1 MATEKRKIPKGDR
14 ALRSLYMSPTY
25 MKNLKGKKKDITWES
40 EKTPSGSGDTY
51 TYRQGGKAVAGSKK
65 REIRTKHGDTV
76 KKEISKHMS
85 FPNKEGGKDTY
96 RREIKGDYDSIKG
109 PGYIREN
116 IKYTGAGNYVE
127 KQNKKGKV
135 LSKTQIKESKANDEG
150 LKKTTAELRN
160 RKYVAPK
167 KKKTVKQKTTTYQ
180 GKKGDTIEPKV
191 KKSTTGMVAPKK
203 YKELYK
209 KKSKKWLADKA
220 KRKTDNTVEKQ
231 AKRETDSTVQKQ
243 IKSGFGDMLT
253 PSSMKANSDATKK
266 RMKANSDATKAK
278 MKANREATLAKMKA
292 NREATLKRMK
302 ANK

>member
-1 MATEKRKIPKGDR
+1 MAKKAWDVRKIPKSDK
-14 ALRSLYMSPTY
+14 AKRSLYMSPTY
-25 MKNLKGKKKDITWES
+25 MKNLKGKAVNTKWVGEKKDGAQSLKS
-40 EKTPSGSGDTY
+40 EYEYQQSSGKNPQVRGRRKQVYKDPISTQSVD
-51 TYRQGGKAVAGSKK
+51 VKK
-65 REIRTKHGDTV
+65 RHKTKKT
-76 KKEISKHMS
+76 
-85 FPNKEGGKDTY
+85 KEGGYDTHRYTKVEDRYKHQLGEGGFVKDKDGEGLV
-96 RREIKGDYDSIKG
+96 RE
-109 PGYIREN
+109 
-116 IKYTGAGNYVE
+116 T
-127 KQNKKGKV
+127 QNKKGKV
-135 LSKTQIKESKANDEG
+135 TKREYLLNKLKAKEKEKA
-150 LKKTTAELRN
+150 
-160 RKYVAPK
+160 K